1 MLNVSPGQAKDGQQP
16 YQGFY
21 TSESPVSVLLVKL
34 IVDWDATDPC
44 SPTQSQICKPSQL
57 R

>member
-21 TSESPVSVLLVKL
+21 TSESPVSTLLVKL
-34 IVDWDATDPC
+34 IVDWDVTDPC
-44 SPTQSQICKPSQL
+44 SPTQSQISKPNN
-57 R
+57 